1 MNSKADRSLSF
12 RTLQELRNLESKLIT
27 ITAILKA
34 AHAVLTHLEAIGG
47 KLGQDRPRKN
57 QSPLPIEDS
66 EDNSSELRALIACSF
81 RYQAYIASMEVMRS
95 RVSKLVEMV

>member
-34 AHAVLTHLEAIGG
+34 ALAVLTHLEAIGG
-47 KLGQDRPRKN
+47 KFGQGRPGKD
-57 QSPLPIEDS
+57 QSPLPVEDS
-66 EDNSSELRALIACSF
+66 EDTPSELRAITACSF
-81 RYQAYIASMEVMRS
+81 RYQAYITSIEVMRS
-95 RVSKLVEMV
+95 RVGKLVELV